1 MTIKDTDTSLLY
13 LGGGC
18 MLSRHSLR
26 VSLGTVCILVKV
38 LHEPEEGELIKEDLR
53 DLNQQILTTVLQRA
67 AHELT
72 QGLLR
77 ARTHTGHRVKVS

>member
-1 MTIKDTDTSLLY
+1 MFSGRGL
-13 LGGGC
+13 C
-18 MLSRHSLR
+18 

-38 LHEPEEGELIKEDLR
+38 LHESEEGELVKEDLR

-77 ARTHTGHRVKVS
+77 ACAHTHTFMGSRHSNTLPSVHT